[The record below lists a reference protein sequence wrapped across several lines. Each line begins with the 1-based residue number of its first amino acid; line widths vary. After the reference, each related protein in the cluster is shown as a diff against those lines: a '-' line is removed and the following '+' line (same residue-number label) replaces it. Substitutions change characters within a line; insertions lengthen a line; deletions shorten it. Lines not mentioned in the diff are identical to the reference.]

1 MKKNLANN
9 NSEERFIKTPW
20 HLWLTAVLF
29 IFIYVNGT
37 YDYFMMLGHNANYYN
52 SKHYGEAVVQYFTNY
67 PVLFLILYTTNIFS
81 GLIAPIILLFKNHWA
96 KTMSFVSAVSML
108 FLDALTFA
116 FRNRW
121 NVLGPWVS
129 LFDIG
134 LLVITWAFFLYC
146 RMLSKKGVLK

>member
-1 MKKNLANN
+1 MKKNVANN
-9 NSEERFIKTPW
+9 NSEERSINTPW
-20 HLWLTAVLF
+20 HLWVTAVLF

-67 PVLFLILYTTNIFS
+67 PIVFLILYTTNIFS
-81 GLIAPIILLFKNHWA
+81 GLFGPIILLFRIRLA
-96 KTMSFVSAVSML
+96 KTISFVSAVSML

-134 LLVITWAFFLYC
+134 LLLITWAFFFYC
-146 RMLSKKGVLK
+146 RMLSKKGIIK